1 MSGSPPAAPRAD
13 AGVFGENEL
22 WTESALER
30 RQTELQE
37 RQAAAISRVGTLLV
51 TQRRVGAELG
61 AGLKM
66 LDQHRVTLERMERQA
81 SDVSLLSSIVRPFT
95 ARRSALA
102 RRSIAEGLLQQYE
115 RVSVRL
121 REATAF
127 SDELSLSTLELQ
139 EEVDR
144 LHRDLAHAV
153 HAQRVTAERVVR
165 GERELANIESDPD
178 TDPDELAARR
188 DRTTFDL
195 RTDSVTLDLL
205 RATAQ
210 LCRHHL
216 PAARSLRDTVL
227 KLHEEMAHYVVSATH
242 AVNAAGRRIQG
253 LGMLADAPIVVA
265 ELQEGLHELDL
276 AMRATADYVAR
287 SQVLLAEVLPSLTA
301 RLESDAEAGALLLA
315 DGLGTVDRDRSRR
328 EAERVLREA
337 ADAEIDALLGDSERG

>member
-1 MSGSPPAAPRAD
+1 VGGRRPEDGREGA
-13 AGVFGENEL
+13 
-22 WTESALER
+22 WTESALQQ
-30 RQTELQE
+30 RQAELQE
-37 RQAAAISRVGTLLV
+37 RQGAAISRVGTLLV

-66 LDQHRVTLERMERQA
+66 LDQHRTALERMERQA
-81 SDVSLLSSIVRPFT
+81 AETSLLSSLVRPFV

-127 SDELSLSTLELQ
+127 ADELSLSTLELQ

-144 LHRDLAHAV
+144 LHRDLAEAV
-153 HAQRVTAERVVR
+153 RLQRVTAERILR
-165 GERELANIESDPD
+165 AEQELVAIDGDPAS
-178 TDPDELAARR
+178 DPDELAARR
-188 DRTTFDL
+188 DRATFDL
-195 RTDSVTLDLL
+195 RTDTVTQDLL
-205 RATAQ
+205 RAAAQ

-227 KLHEEMAHYVVSATH
+227 RLHEEMAHYVVSATH

-287 SQVLLAEVLPSLTA
+287 SQVLLAEVLPALTS
-301 RLESDAEAGALLLA
+301 RLEADAEAGALLLS
-315 DGLGTVDRDRSRR
+315 DGLGHTDRDRARR
-328 EAERVLREA
+328 DAERVLRES
-337 ADAEIDALLGDSERG
+337 ADAEIDRLLGDTER